1 MTAVD
6 KTAQTA
12 PATPRGSSAS
22 GTSGPR
28 NTGRSYRRSPLSR
41 LRSLPLYLAG
51 IAVFV
56 FSVFPVYWMVATAF
70 KPTGEIFTRDQ
81 RLVPQAP
88 TLEHFDRVINGQ
100 LIPGVN
106 FGTFLA
112 NSLMVTLGA
121 VAMGALFS
129 LLAAVAVARF
139 RFKLRSAF
147 IVLLIVI
154 QMVPMEAMIISIFI
168 NFRSLSEAS
177 GVALL
182 GNLSGLLIVYTAVSL
197 PITILMLRG
206 FVAAVPKELEEA
218 AAIDGA
224 SGWTIFWR
232 ILMPLVAPGLVAA
245 SIFAFITAWNEFIVA
260 LTFLGR
266 STDNYTLPLTL
277 SYYFGR
283 FGTEWGPIMAASTLL
298 TIPVMIFF
306 LFVQRR
312 MVSGLTMGAV
322 KG

>member
-1 MTAVD
+1 MTA
-6 KTAQTA
+6 TATRAHRATRARSADRA
-12 PATPRGSSAS
+12 PR
-22 GTSGPR
+22 R
-28 NTGRSYRRSPLSR
+28 RRSPAAR
-41 LRSLPLYLAG
+41 LRSAGLYLAG
-51 IAVFV
+51 TAVLL
-56 FSVFPVYWMVATAF
+56 FSVFPVYWMVATAVRSQ
-70 KPTGEIFTRDQ
+70 GEIFSRDQ
-81 RLVPQAP
+81 SVFPR
-88 TLEHFDRVINGQ
+88 TLTTEHFDRVVNGE
-100 LIPGVN
+100 LLPGVS
-106 FGTFLA
+106 FWQFLV
-112 NSLMVTLGA
+112 NSLTVTLGSVA
-121 VAMGALFS
+121 VAALLS

-139 RFKLRSAF
+139 RFRLRTAF
-147 IVLLIVI
+147 IILLMVI

-168 NFRSLSEAS
+168 NFRRIQD
-177 GVALL
+177 GTGITML
-182 GNLSGLLIVYTAVSL
+182 GNLTGILVVYTAVAL
-197 PITILMLRG
+197 PITIMMLRG

-224 SGWTIFWR
+224 SNAVIFWR

-266 STDNYTLPLTL
+266 STDYYTLPLTL

-283 FGTEWGPIMAASTLL
+283 TGTEWGAIMAASTLL
-298 TIPVMIFF
+298 TIPVMVFF

>member
-1 MTAVD
+1 MTA
-6 KTAQTA
+6 TTTRAGLPGA
-12 PATPRGSSAS
+12 ARPPRRRRTPL
-22 GTSGPR
+22 PVLL
-28 NTGRSYRRSPLSR
+28 RRSGS
-41 LRSLPLYLAG
+41 YAAG
-51 IAVFV
+51 AAVLV

-70 KPTGEIFTRDQ
+70 KPVGEIFSKDV
-81 RLVPQAP
+81 RLFPGSL
-88 TLEHFDRVINGQ
+88 TLEHFDRVINGE

-106 FGTFLA
+106 FWEFLT
-112 NSLMVTLGA
+112 NSLLVTLGS
-121 VAMGALFS
+121 VAAGALLS

-139 RFKLRSAF
+139 RFKMRTAF
-147 IVLLIVI
+147 IMVLMVI
-154 QMVPMEAMIISIFI
+154 QMVPCEALIISIFI
-168 NFRSLSEAS
+168 NFRRLQDAS
-177 GVALL
+177 GVQML
-182 GNLSGLLIVYTAVSL
+182 GNLTGILIVYTAFSL
-197 PITILMLRG
+197 PITIMMLRG
-206 FVAAVPKELEEA
+206 FVAAVPRELEEA

-224 SGWTIFWR
+224 GPWTVFWR

-266 STDNYTLPLTL
+266 STEEYTLPLSL

-283 FGTEWGPIMAASTLL
+283 FGTEWGAIMAASTLL
-298 TIPVMIFF
+298 TLPVMAFF